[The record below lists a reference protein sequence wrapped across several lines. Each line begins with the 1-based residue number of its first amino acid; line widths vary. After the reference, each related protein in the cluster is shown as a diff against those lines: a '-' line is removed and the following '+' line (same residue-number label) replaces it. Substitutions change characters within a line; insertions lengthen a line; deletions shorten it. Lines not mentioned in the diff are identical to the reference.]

1 MTSNIIYI
9 DIMEGERFVDQL
21 PYPDNPNEEWDSKK
35 IEEYVYANRPSLRYR
50 KINFEYSNN
59 RR

>member
-1 MTSNIIYI
+1 MEVIYI

-21 PYPDNPNEEWDSKK
+21 PYITPPNSEWDAKAV
-35 IEEYVYANRPSLRYR
+35 EEYVYSKRPSLRYR
-50 KINFEYSNN
+50 KVNFEYTNN